1 MNLVLLFLQTD
12 NQDKTRQKISGKLLE
27 NFYKNFVCKTK
38 AKLANKENISVVE
51 IAVT

>member
-1 MNLVLLFLQTD
+1 MNVILLLLKTD
-12 NQDKTRQKISGKLLE
+12 NQGETRQMKRGNSLK

-51 IAVT
+51 IAIT